1 VSRSARAATPSAGD
15 LRLEGEV
22 VGLWFEIQAR
32 LEGHF
37 AALAAEY
44 RLSAVQAKVLLILQ
58 PEGAMTMR
66 ALAGGL
72 QYDASNMT
80 GVVDRLEDM
89 GMVRRQ
95 SQPNDRRARAVVLTE
110 EGQRVRVAF
119 WKKLTSRSG
128 PLGGLN
134 SHDLTNLRA
143 LLRSALRDEVRL

>member
-1 VSRSARAATPSAGD
+1 VSRSARAATPSD